1 MIEVSNQPEKPY
13 DPVLTLLS
21 RSVLSHDL
29 DLLEN
34 LPSIIS
40 HSHPTPDGVTNELPW
55 LWHLRLRRA
64 SPARLLYRASWP
76 RSYREARGCGGG
88 IIIWLVT

>member
-1 MIEVSNQPEKPY
+1 VSNQPEKPY

-34 LPSIIS
+34 LTCPQLYRTLI
-40 HSHPTPDGVTNELPW
+40 PPLMELPM
-55 LWHLRLRRA
+55 
-64 SPARLLYRASWP
+64 
-76 RSYREARGCGGG
+76 SYLGFG
-88 IIIWLVT
+88 I